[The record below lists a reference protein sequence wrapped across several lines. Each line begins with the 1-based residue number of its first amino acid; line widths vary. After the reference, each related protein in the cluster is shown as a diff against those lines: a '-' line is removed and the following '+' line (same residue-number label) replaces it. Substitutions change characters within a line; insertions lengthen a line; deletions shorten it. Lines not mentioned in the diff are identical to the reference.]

1 MGGKYWLFAF
11 CLLSSSLAIVP
22 FGQVF
27 YSCGIFI
34 GLIYV
39 LTRKFTCKFNV
50 FSLFFWV
57 CIISSILSE
66 HFSYRVW
73 LLGGILV
80 FMTPILSSKSIQVF
94 RIRYIW
100 TSLYLF
106 PVLSL
111 ISLFCYLAGIN
122 IMPHS
127 GDVKWDFS
135 ALFRHPMWLGAANG
149 LSNIIILWWLLN
161 ASSKSRK
168 LFFILWLLASIFIS
182 VVSASRS
189 ALAASC
195 VSMFFLLWVV
205 SKNLKSLVK
214 KMTIVF
220 LLAVT
225 MLPFYYQSADRMID
239 KFQYQ
244 AENRETSRDEL
255 ISLRL
260 TEFMSSPIWGVGI
273 AVHINPNTGDWE
285 EGRMESGS
293 GWLSIL
299 AQTGLFGFL
308 TITVMTFKILL
319 RIRKNVFMHRQL
331 QLLAALW
338 IYLML
343 HSCFEGYIL
352 TPGYYLCVLFWGVL
366 GLLYSYHRNED
377 GRNDE
382 HIYDKIK

>member
-50 FSLFFWV
+50 FSLFFGV

-111 ISLFCYLAGIN
+111 ISLFCYWAGIN
-122 IMPHS
+122 MMALNS

-135 ALFRHPMWLGAANG
+135 ALFGHSMWLGAANG
-149 LSNIIILWWLLN
+149 LSNIVILWWLLN
-161 ASSKSRK
+161 AASRSRK
-168 LFFILWLLASIFIS
+168 LLFILWLLASIFVS

-205 SKNLKSLVK
+205 SKNLKSVVK

-220 LLAVT
+220 LLSVVL
-225 MLPFYYQSADRMID
+225 LPFYYQSADRMIA

-244 AENRETSRDEL
+244 MENQKTSRDEL
-255 ISLRL
+255 VDLRL
-260 TEFMSSPIWGVGI
+260 TEFISSPLWGVGV
-273 AVHINPNTGDWE
+273 AVHIDPDTGDRE
-285 EGRMESGS
+285 VGRMESGS

-299 AQTGLFGFL
+299 SQTGLLGFL
-308 TITVMTFKILL
+308 VMAVMVFKIMQ
-319 RIRKNVFMHRQL
+319 RIRRSVSFHGQF
-331 QLLAALW
+331 QLLSAIW
-338 IYLML
+338 IYLLL

-352 TPGYYLCVLFWGVL
+352 TPGYYLCVLFWGIL
-366 GLLYSYHRNED
+366 GLLYSYH
-377 GRNDE
+377 
-382 HIYDKIK
+382 